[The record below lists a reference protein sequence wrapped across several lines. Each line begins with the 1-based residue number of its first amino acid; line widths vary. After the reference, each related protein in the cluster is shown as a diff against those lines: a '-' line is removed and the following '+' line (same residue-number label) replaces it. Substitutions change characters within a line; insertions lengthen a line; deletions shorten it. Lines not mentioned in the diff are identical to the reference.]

1 MDNGLM
7 VKSEVQGSVALEGS
21 TGVFQLIDKT
31 IDIPPDL
38 VYKIGKGEGGYYASL
53 YDLIAREMGM
63 QFADIETIFED
74 DYRVKIRQRT
84 RYWNRAGKE
93 ILDSEEYEIDCKL
106 LYEKARFSW
115 YKITGWRKNEKGQSI
130 PIKVEGKKILIRDKN
145 HPENPPRV
153 VIELPDEAEQELYEN
168 FLTLRRNKLSKAIT
182 CARRRLIQRAIG
194 IKKFSFDPKNENWA
208 EEQKMTFYAFLP
220 AEADRKEGIKAIH
233 DLTDEELPEKDEKT
247 GTEEKPPEVDKKDD
261 KVDQGKEEPETGN
274 EEHREEK
281 PEEKKDETETKEP
294 EKKTAGGKSGRE
306 KCSNCGKAVS
316 ATVAEY
322 SKKKYGKVLCYDCQE
337 KIK

>member
-1 MDNGLM
+1 MKMNTELAVRSDVIGESM
-7 VKSEVQGSVALEGS
+7 ALEGS
-21 TGVFQLIDKT
+21 RGIYRLVEKT
-31 IDIPPDL
+31 IGVPPDL
-38 VYKIGKGEGGYYASL
+38 VYKIGKGEGGYYASF

-74 DYRVKIRQRT
+74 DYRIKIRQKT

-93 ILDSEEYEIDCKL
+93 ILDSEEYEIDCRL

-130 PIKVEGKKILIRDKN
+130 PIKLEGKKILLRDKD

-208 EEQKMTFYAFLP
+208 EEQKMSFYAFLP
-220 AEADRKEGIKAIH
+220 AEAGKKEGIHAIH
-233 DLTDEELPEKDEKT
+233 DLTDEELPEKDEKKT
-247 GTEEKPPEVDKKDD
+247 TAPQEQEAGKPEQKPES
-261 KVDQGKEEPETGN
+261 N
-274 EEHREEK
+274 EEK
-281 PEEKKDETETKEP
+281 PEDLERKKVEPNKADSKGKE
-294 EKKTAGGKSGRE
+294 S
-306 KCSNCGKAVS
+306 CSNPDCGKPVTAK
-316 ATVAEY
+316 VAAY
-322 SKKKYGKVLCYDCQE
+322 SKKKYKRVLCFECQE
-337 KIK
+337 KEK